1 MVWRSI
7 LIVLLTLI
15 SSQAHAVKGGGGTG
29 GTGFA
34 CEGTTCICNG
44 TYTDCKDMET
54 SCKDKI
60 TCTGSYCSC
69 TKKAAQA
76 PSTKAPSVRPKG
88 SIQRY

>member
-15 SSQAHAVKGGGGTG
+15 GSQAHAVKGGGPG
-29 GTGFA
+29 GTNFA

-44 TYTDCKDMET
+44 TYTDCKAMEP
-54 SCKDKI
+54 SCKDEIK
-60 TCTGSYCSC
+60 CTGSYCSC
-69 TKKAAQA
+69 TKKAAA
-76 PSTKAPSVRPKG
+76 SRMPSVPSVQPKG